1 MIQHKY
7 LLGFSSFLGRS
18 LENMAIFLYLV
29 ARILRLLCRKLPLR
43 ASYASASF
51 VAEVT
56 YLLWRKGRT
65 NLKMN
70 TARVLSPQTSQRQV
84 AYYSRLCMR
93 NYFKYIVD
101 FLRSL
106 PSEPEEIAKKLNVEG
121 AENLDKALKEGK
133 GVLLV
138 SLHFGHW
145 DFGAMEIAFRG
156 YSVNGVVDHICRP
169 RVSSFV
175 DGMRSMSGMKI
186 IAARDGVTEMLRR
199 LHKNELV
206 AILIDKAKYGRRV
219 KIEWYGSSIVVPAG
233 AAVLALRTGAKII
246 PSGAVRL
253 PDNTIR
259 VILGKQISFQCTSD
273 FRRDIEVLMQNVWHE
288 LEKLV
293 KEYPEQLYIFHRLQM

>member
-1 MIQHKY
+1 
-7 LLGFSSFLGRS
+7 
-18 LENMAIFLYLV
+18 MAIFLYLV

-56 YLLWRKGRT
+56 YLLWRNGRT

-70 TARVLSPQTSQRQV
+70 TARVLSPQTSQRQI

-93 NYFKYIVD
+93 NYLKYIVD

-106 PSEPEEIAKKLNVEG
+106 PSQPEEIAKKLNVEG
-121 AENLDKALKEGK
+121 AENLDEALKEGK
-133 GVLLV
+133 GVVVV

-145 DFGAMEIAFRG
+145 DFGAMGIAFRG
-156 YSVNGVVDHICRP
+156 YSVNGVVDDICRP
-169 RVSSFV
+169 RVSGFV
-175 DGMRSMSGMKI
+175 DGMRSISGMKI
-186 IAARDGVTEMLRR
+186 IAARDGITEMLRR
-199 LHKNELV
+199 LRKNELV
-206 AILIDKAKYGRRV
+206 AMLIDKAKYGRRV
-219 KIEWYGSSIVVPAG
+219 KVEWCGSSIVVPAG

-246 PSGAVRL
+246 PSSAVRL

-293 KEYPEQLYIFHRLQM
+293 KEYPEQLYVFHRL